1 MLVRRLLTYASF
13 ALTAVALLLALV
25 GPGSNFVA
33 LFVAAPSGLL
43 ALIVIAMLIAAPP
56 ATLKPRM
63 REAQLA
69 FVCSTAVM
77 LLAARGT

>member
-1 MLVRRLLTYASF
+1 VLVRRLLTYASF
-13 ALTAVALLLALV
+13 ALTGIALLLALF
-25 GPGSNFVA
+25 GSGLNFVA

-43 ALIVIAMLIAAPP
+43 ALIVIAMLIASPP
-56 ATLKPRM
+56 ASLQRRM

-77 LLAARGT
+77 LLAASGT